1 MKKHFETFQ
10 DFIESLNS
18 KFSAIYLSE
27 TYNHSSW
34 QEDWTLGYHSIKFK
48 HIFLSGFSFTDTND
62 SQNSRGSILF
72 DSTISAY
79 SRIYRHL
86 FDLICLL
93 TLYVR

>member
-62 SQNSRGSILF
+62 SQNSRGRGWDYLY
-72 DSTISAY
+72 STLPFPPAHEY
-79 SRIYRHL
+79 SGIY
-86 FDLICLL
+86 LI
-93 TLYVR
+93 